1 MSLLIICPWPNLDEY
16 RNNILELMPDL
27 EVRIAPDTGPVD
39 EVEFVL
45 VWGHDPGELLRFP
58 NLKFICSMGAGVDH
72 MFRDP
77 KLPEGVP
84 IVRLVDRLL
93 ATNMAEYVLLA
104 VLRYHRQYHEYRE
117 LQRRREWKLLPAP
130 STGTKRVGI
139 MGLGNIG
146 GTTARLL
153 VRLGFDVAGWDHRPI
168 EIRGVELFR
177 GDENFIPFLERTEIV
192 SCLLPL
198 TPATQGTLNARA
210 FSALPEGAY
219 VINSARG
226 GHLVEEDLLAALDS
240 GHIAGATLDVFNSEP
255 LPDNHPL
262 WTHPKVV
269 LTPHASSIT
278 IPRSV
283 IPQIVEN
290 IKRARAG
297 LLLNHLVD
305 PVAGY

>member
-1 MSLLIICPWPNLDEY
+1 MSLLIISPWTNLDEY
-16 RNNILELMPDL
+16 TNNIRELMSDL
-27 EVRIAPDTGPVD
+27 EIRIAPDTGPVE

-45 VWGHDPGELLRFP
+45 VWNHEPGELLRFP

-72 MFRDP
+72 MFRDD
-77 KLPEGVP
+77 KLPPGVP
-84 IVRLVDRLL
+84 LVRLVDKLL

-104 VLRYHRQYHEYRE
+104 VLRYHRQYHEYRA
-117 LQRRREWKLLPAP
+117 LQLRREWKVLPAP
-130 STGTKRVGI
+130 RTETKRVGI

-153 VRLGFDVAGWDHRPI
+153 VRLGFDVAGWDHRPV
-168 EIRGVELFR
+168 EVDGVELFH
-177 GDENFIPFLERTEIV
+177 GDANFIAFLERTEIL

-198 TPATQGTLNARA
+198 TPETRGILNARA

-240 GHIAGATLDVFNSEP
+240 GHIAGATLDVFNAEP
-255 LPDNHPL
+255 LPDDHPL

-290 IKRARAG
+290 VRRARAG
-297 LLLNHLVD
+297 LLLNNIVD